1 MNIHE
6 APPGPSG
13 TNGEGEREYLVSMI
27 KSLSTLARRS
37 REEELAILLEAIVAA
52 ARVSKRERR

>member
-13 TNGEGEREYLVSMI
+13 TNGEGGREYLVSMI